1 MRTKT
6 LNHFFL
12 RLAVGIAMF
21 ISTAVAN
28 AGKPIKIGELYYLL
42 NQQDM
47 TAEVTYKKWNN
58 ATYSGNVT
66 IPPKITYKSKEY
78 SVTNI
83 GEYAFKYCW
92 RLTSVTIPNSMT
104 SIGRNAFRECTGL
117 TSVTIPNSV
126 TSIGNCAFSNCRGLT
141 SVTIP
146 NSVTSIGEYAFYGCS
161 GLTSVTI
168 PNSVTSIG
176 NWAFSE
182 CSGLTSVTIPNSV
195 TSIGE
200 YAFYEC
206 SGLTSVT
213 IPNSVT
219 NIGELA
225 FYKCSGLT
233 SVTIGNSVTN
243 IGELAFYK
251 CSGLTSVTIG
261 NSVTSIGKSAFSDCT
276 NLYTIK
282 GMHSNIGVG
291 EYAFYKVPANFKS
304 KFSYFSD
311 GYIIPKVKE
320 WQKKKEYETNAQYQA
335 RVTKEN
341 QQKKIEE
348 LMQEAIKEYTKKNPL
363 KMEIGNY
370 DADYG
375 LYPLE
380 SNYGKKFVKIP
391 LSEAPTFKANFK
403 NATFDATYI
412 ATEDG
417 LQVNDLTVNLN
428 GKTYH
433 AEQSST
439 ELAATTIDI
448 DLPEVEIPLAN
459 QPRQNVA
466 QKPVAIDK
474 TIDQNIPSGVTGN
487 TKTFAVIVGNERY
500 TQVAQ
505 VPYAANDAK
514 IFAEYC
520 QKTLGMPANNVRQY
534 NNATFGTMLTA
545 MDDIRSIAEAYK
557 GDVNVIFYYAGHG
570 VPNEATKDAYLLPV
584 DADGQQTEACYPVSR
599 LYKELGEMG
608 AKNVVVFMDAC
619 FSGSQRGEG
628 MLASAR
634 GVAIKAK
641 ASAPQGNMV
650 VFSAATGDETAY
662 PYQEKGHGMFTYF
675 LLKKL
680 QETKGDCTLGELG
693 EYIQTNVQQQS
704 VVINRKS
711 QTPTIVPST
720 AMMETWKG
728 LKLR

>member
-1 MRTKT
+1 MQNIFRLT
-6 LNHFFL
+6 LVVTML
-12 RLAVGIAMF
+12 MAASMGYGQKV
-21 ISTAVAN
+21 
-28 AGKPIKIGELYYLL
+28 KIGGLYYLL

-47 TAEVTYKKWNN
+47 TAEVTHPKGYHN
-58 ATYSGNVT
+58 SGNVT

-78 SVTNI
+78 SVTSI
-83 GEYAFKYCW
+83 GGYAF
-92 RLTSVTIPNSMT
+92 S
-104 SIGRNAFRECTGL
+104 E
-117 TSVTIPNSV
+117 
-126 TSIGNCAFSNCRGLT
+126 
-141 SVTIP
+141 
-146 NSVTSIGEYAFYGCS
+146 CS

-176 NWAFSE
+176 NWAFWG
-182 CSGLTSVTIPNSV
+182 CT
-195 TSIGE
+195 
-200 YAFYEC
+200 
-206 SGLTSVT
+206 GLTSVT

-219 NIGELA
+219 NIGEYA
-225 FYKCSGLT
+225 FFWCTGLISVSIPNSVTNIGNYAFDGCRGLKNLVFEDGESQLSLGYTDKRLSERGKGLFHYCPLETLYLGRNITYNGGFDYGWSPFYGKETLT
-233 SVTIGNSVTN
+233 SVTIGNR
-243 IGELAFYK
+243 
-251 CSGLTSVTIG
+251 
-261 NSVTSIGKSAFSDCT
+261 VTSIGNDAFSGCK
-276 NLYTIK
+276 NLRTIK
-282 GMHSNIGVG
+282 GMRANIKVG
-291 EYAFYKVPANFKS
+291 YDAFYNVPVDYKS
-304 KFSYFSD
+304 TFSYFSYE
-311 GYIIPKVKE
+311 YIIPKVNE
-320 WQKKKEYETNAQYQA
+320 WQRKGEYETNAQYQA

-720 AMMETWKG
+720 AMMETWKD